1 MSPVGLRPHISVDWR
16 WIAAFGALT
25 YVVRCAMRAWDP
37 RPDALDLVVWGGLAA
52 VLVTRALVARAG
64 ADPSEGE

>member
-1 MSPVGLRPHISVDWR
+1 VSPVSLRPHISVDWR

-37 RPDALDLVVWGGLAA
+37 RPDTLDLIVWGGLAA
-52 VLVTRALVARAG
+52 VLVVRSLVARAG
-64 ADPSEGE
+64 AGPSEDD